1 MRDAGGLMTE
11 DDEAAPSKLLEATAY
26 GSYGSYFNGTLGI
39 DDNSVPR
46 LE

>member
-1 MRDAGGLMTE
+1 MTD
-11 DDEAAPSKLLEATAY
+11 DDEAAPSKLFDGTAY

-39 DDNSVPR
+39 NERSVPM